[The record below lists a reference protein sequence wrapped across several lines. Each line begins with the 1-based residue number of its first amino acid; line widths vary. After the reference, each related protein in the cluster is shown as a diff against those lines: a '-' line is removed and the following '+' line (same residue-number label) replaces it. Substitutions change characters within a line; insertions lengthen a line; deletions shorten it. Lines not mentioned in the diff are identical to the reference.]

1 MITAETNSTV
11 FTDIT
16 TQTTYS
22 MVFFISMNI
31 TQTVNSV
38 VYFIGIIVTE
48 TIKSTVFIG
57 MIITETTN
65 CNLYCYDYHCS
76 NNLRYSYLLL

>member
-11 FTDIT
+11 FTDIIT

-31 TQTVNSV
+31 TETVDSV
-38 VYFIGIIVTE
+38 VYFMGITVTK

-65 CNLYCYDYHCS
+65 CNCYDYHCS
-76 NNLRYSYLLL
+76 NNIR